1 VRRGLVAGYFH
12 ATPDLLTHAFAWTAA
27 AGLIDLGVPPG
38 FQESF
43 AFATNGEHVVGMIAA
58 GFEAGYAQHAF
69 VWRASHGI
77 VDIGTLNGSSRALDV
92 NEQGAVVGDF
102 VRPAGGA
109 GTFLWTEAGVCGM

>member
-1 VRRGLVAGYFH
+1 M
-12 ATPDLLTHAFAWTAA
+12 
-27 AGLIDLGVPPG
+27 
-38 FQESF
+38 
-43 AFATNGEHVVGMIAA
+43 NGEHVVGMIAA

-109 GTFLWTEAGVCGM
+109 GTFLWTEAGGMRDVTPRSFTFGATPAGIDADGRIALQDNEDENGTTRSPVLVPRRR